1 MLESWY
7 KTSTTGLKMVV
18 SLSCFPKA
26 LRVRLG
32 DALTEHAGL
41 WHHAA
46 WDAFK
51 TEDAVYLRVA
61 LEVGDQPF
69 HLYLHQ
75 DGEVLQF
82 EAPLVH
88 DFPTEASSFVLSE
101 LCGRN
106 TLMSFRVDFK
116 PSPTLYAWG
125 RLEFDTFMKQHT
137 GFMPYLVIRL
147 KDAKIMLR
155 EFLGGV
161 EATQTSTS

>member
-1 MLESWY
+1 MVESWHRINV
-7 KTSTTGLKMVV
+7 TGHKMAVP
-18 SLSCFPKA
+18 LGCFPKA

-51 TEDAVYLRVA
+51 TEDAVYLRVT

-69 HLYLHQ
+69 MLYLHQ

-82 EAPLVH
+82 EAPLVQ
-88 DFPTEASSFVLSE
+88 DFPIEASSFVLSE

-125 RLEFDTFMKQHT
+125 RLEFDTFMKQHVELL
-137 GFMPYLVIRL
+137 PYLVSRL
-147 KDAKIMLR
+147 RVAEGLLRKILEDVKDI
-155 EFLGGV
+155 
-161 EATQTSTS
+161 